1 MGDARDIN
9 ALSERMK
16 TMQAEN
22 ETLKA
27 DLTATLSGMRTDM
40 ARRDAARSER
50 DATARWWQT
59 AIMIAAVAALITFAP
74 DLQRLAAGP

>member
-1 MGDARDIN
+1 
-9 ALSERMK
+9 MK